1 MVDNS
6 VKVNKE
12 VSKTQLKINLFLQM
26 LAGVLLSLSWLMP
39 WSMTRLEKADDIGHD
54 YYKTCLFS
62 FYDTQTS
69 KFYLYIFMLNEG
81 DCKDYINS
89 KVHD

>member
-54 YYKTCLFS
+54 YYKTFLFS

-81 DCKDYINS
+81 DCKDSNT
-89 KVHD
+89 